1 MPTSVCPVA
10 EFDYAR
16 AKATAD
22 RLIARFGQAAT
33 LRQTTHSGSPT
44 NPVGSVIETSAPI
57 TLVVLPI
64 DATQTGQDV
73 GETTIRTTDSRIYA
87 AVADMTPETGDRL
100 ETANGT
106 FVVLRCNVLAPA
118 GSAVMYDIVGRL

>member
-1 MPTSVCPVA
+1 MA

-16 AKATAD
+16 AKSTAD
-22 RLIARFGQAAT
+22 RLIARFGQAGA
-33 LRQTTHSGSPT
+33 LRRTTYTGSPT
-44 NPVGSVIETSAPI
+44 NPVGSVTETTAPI

-73 GETTIRTTDSRIYA
+73 GDTTIRTTDSRIYA
-87 AVADMTPETGDRL
+87 AVAGVTPATGDRL